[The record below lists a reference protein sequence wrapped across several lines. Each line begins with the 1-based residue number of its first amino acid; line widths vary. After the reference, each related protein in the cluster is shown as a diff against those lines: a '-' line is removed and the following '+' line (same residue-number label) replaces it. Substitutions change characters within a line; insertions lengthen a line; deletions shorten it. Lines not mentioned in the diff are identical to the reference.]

1 MHTTATFQPVWKS
14 IATEEVCAL
23 PIARHPA
30 FDRAMA
36 GMPEHVRCTFSAEQL
51 ECLSSV
57 LTPKPARHWIDWRV
71 SIPFLGRRYYV
82 TLLFGKERRDLARL
96 HQEGQ
101 LSLSR
106 IYVVYLILAL
116 AGLVLLS
123 ALILFALYLAK
134 STLGMDVFEGPSE
147 FHEILDMMRETRGA
161 SLTGFGLSW
170 LGVT

>member
-1 MHTTATFQPVWKS
+1 
-14 IATEEVCAL
+14 
-23 PIARHPA
+23 
-30 FDRAMA
+30 MA
-36 GMPEHVRCTFSAEQL
+36 GIPEHVRRTFSAAQL
-51 ECLSSV
+51 ECLSSA
-57 LTPKPARHWIDWRV
+57 LAPPPSRHWIDWRV

-116 AGLVLLS
+116 AGLVLMS
-123 ALILFALYLAK
+123 ALMLFALYLAK

-147 FHEILDMMRETRGA
+147 FHEILEMIKQTGA
-161 SLTGFGLSW
+161 ASRTGFGLS
-170 LGVT
+170 